1 MITGNALTLT
11 ADATLDFTL
20 EKNESALN
28 KLKMAI
34 AIDPSC
40 FAAWLAESEIL
51 YSVRDLE
58 GALSAAEKAQGI
70 NPNDVHVHT
79 TLSRIWIEKGDKK
92 KAEKFSLRAR
102 MLGWKEQIKNNKK
115 TCTVTD

>member
-1 MITGNALTLT
+1 MIAQDPLTLT
-11 ADATLDFTL
+11 ADATLDFTQENNVSAL
-20 EKNESALN
+20 EKLQLAL
-28 KLKMAI
+28 
-34 AIDPSC
+34 AIDPLC
-40 FAAWLAESEIL
+40 FSAWLAQSEIY
-51 YSVRDLE
+51 YSMRDLDN
-58 GALSAAEKAQGI
+58 ALPAAEKAQSI

-115 TCTVTD
+115 TCTVPE